1 MRGLSHTLGRAFYED
16 PIMMWVLPD
25 AARRAKSLPHMFAT
39 MTRHHFLAGG
49 GAEIAT
55 NTQGVGAAALWDP
68 PGRWKRSRREELRMT
83 PGFVRAFGL
92 RVGAGREVSDL
103 VKKIHPQ
110 APHWYLAVIGSDPTV
125 RGGGFGQAL
134 MRSRLDR
141 CDAEH
146 APAYL
151 EVESNRTA
159 SVLHTVR
166 LRGHRRN
173 QASRRRPQHVADVA
187 GAALAPAVL
196 RAQSR
201 GDDIEHLPVHD
212 GALTTD
218 PFLRDVKDS
227 VQPHR
232 NSLAPRNPAA
242 AADADAFGSSR

>member
-1 MRGLSHTLGRAFYED
+1 MADIDVRPPQKADVRGLSRTLGRAFYED

-55 NTQGVGAAALWDP
+55 NTQRVGAAALWDP

-92 RVGAGREVSDL
+92 RVGAGREISDL
-103 VKKIHPQ
+103 VKKTHPE

-151 EVESNRTA
+151 ESSNPDNIPYYMRFGFEVT
-159 SVLHTVR
+159 
-166 LRGHRRN
+166 GE
-173 QASRRRPQHVADVA
+173 
-187 GAALAPAVL
+187 
-196 RAQSR
+196 
-201 GDDIEHLPVHD
+201 IKLPD
-212 GALTTD
+212 GG
-218 PFLRDVKDS
+218 PSIWPMWR
-227 VQPHR
+227 
-232 NSLAPRNPAA
+232 APR
-242 AADADAFGSSR
+242 